1 MIKAVYK
8 ALGDVLSPEL
18 RAVLWKSLGLTI
30 VLFVGVLIVAEVL
43 ILTLTHLSWPW
54 ADWMLG
60 LGTGLILVVGFVFLM
75 GPVIAAFAGLF
86 LDEVAAEVESRHY
99 PAHRPGVPLSGMRSI
114 IMGLQFASVVLLV
127 NLAILPMV
135 LLGFGALVLVAANAY
150 LISREYFDMIAM
162 RHLPFSDARQLR
174 RENGVMVL
182 LAGVVPA
189 LLALIPLLNLF
200 VPLFA
205 TAYFVHV
212 FKQVQASST

>member
-1 MIKAVYK
+1 MITAVYK

-43 ILTLTHLSWPW
+43 ILTLTQLSWPW

-60 LGTGLILVVGFVFLM
+60 LGTGLILAVGFVFLI
-75 GPVIAAFAGLF
+75 GPVMAAFAGLF
-86 LDEVAAEVESRHY
+86 LDEVAAKVESRHY
-99 PAHRPGVPLSGMRSI
+99 PAHRPGVPLSGVRAI

-162 RHLPFSDARQLR
+162 RHLPLSDAQQLR
-174 RENGVMVL
+174 RENGMMVL

-205 TAYFVHV
+205 TAYFVHF